1 MTSGDKQRH
10 LFPIA
15 LLGLDFGFQS
25 LSFLAAIL
33 IIAPC
38 VEKPSLFQMVLKT
51 ILSIINHVIVLSLL
65 RISIFFLLDKEKTV
79 LWSLLSSP
87 DLTPSG
93 LFRSGRCLSLSD
105 LGTHVD
111 HVPIWLQAT
120 LCLEQVQVWTF
131 CLCVRRSSQIVVK
144 IACCHLGHVFFVCLG

>member
-15 LLGLDFGFQS
+15 LLALDFGFQS

-51 ILSIINHVIVLSLL
+51 VLSAINHVIVLSLL

-79 LWSLLSSP
+79 L
-87 DLTPSG
+87 
-93 LFRSGRCLSLSD
+93 
-105 LGTHVD
+105 
-111 HVPIWLQAT
+111 
-120 LCLEQVQVWTF
+120 
-131 CLCVRRSSQIVVK
+131 
-144 IACCHLGHVFFVCLG
+144 